1 MLTTIKIK
9 LDKFPTTPGVY
20 LFKNRKAVL
29 YIGKANNLR
38 SRIRNY
44 LGKDV
49 PIKVKNL
56 LEEATKLEFKLADS
70 EPEALILEAQLI
82 KKHQPKYN
90 VIFRDDKNYFFV
102 GFTKEKYPRVFLTHQ
117 LKLKKY
123 KSPLRS
129 RFPPRLS
136 GEAGSEASK
145 ADFIGPFTEGK
156 ALKIIIKSLR
166 KAIPFCTCRSA
177 HDKLCFNYHLGL
189 CVGACCLK
197 PKAASRYRYLDT
209 AKTRRGYLQNIH
221 YLKAVLLGKR
231 RKLISELKS
240 KMTRMAKKEDFEL
253 AAEIRDLVKS
263 LENILAHK
271 NISFKN
277 EFLEQAQL
285 LTQLKRL
292 FKLKNE
298 PNRIEAYDI
307 SNIAGILAVGT
318 MVVFNKTES
327 DKNEYRKFKIKTVKG
342 ADDIAMMK
350 EVLRRRFNHQEWLKP
365 DLIYIDGGIA
375 QMNIAKEVVAEKD
388 LKIPI
393 VAFAKGLQNV
403 FVSTMH
409 QPVKLNK
416 LPEKVK
422 NFIVKV
428 KDEVH
433 RFSITYHRK
442 LRSKEFIKKK

>member
-1 MLTTIKIK
+1 MITVKKIK
-9 LDKFPTTPGVY
+9 LDKFPITFGVY

-38 SRIRNY
+38 GRIRNY
-44 LGKDV
+44 FSQDV
-49 PIKVKNL
+49 PIKVKNM
-56 LEEATKLEFKLADS
+56 LEEATKLEVKLTDS

-123 KSPLRS
+123 KGPLRS
-129 RFPPRLS
+129 RF
-136 GEAGSEASK
+136 SEVSK
-145 ADFIGPFTEGK
+145 ANFIGPFTEGK
-156 ALKIIIKSLR
+156 ALKTIIKSLR

-197 PKAASRYRYLDT
+197 PKATSRYQYLDT
-209 AKTRRGYLQNIH
+209 AKIRRGYLQNVH
-221 YLKAVLLGKR
+221 YLKTVLLGKR
-231 RKLISELKS
+231 KKLISELKS
-240 KMTRMAKKEDFEL
+240 KMTRMAKKEDFER
-253 AAEIRDLVKS
+253 AAEIRDLIES

-307 SNIAGILAVGT
+307 SNISGVLAVGT

-342 ADDIAMMK
+342 ANDIAMME
-350 EVLRRRFNHQEWLKP
+350 EVLRRRFTHQEWLKP
-365 DLIYIDGGIA
+365 DLIYMDGGIA

-409 QPVKLNK
+409 RPVKLNK

-442 LRSKEFIKKK
+442 LRSKEFIKNK

>member
-1 MLTTIKIK
+1 MITAKKIK
-9 LDKFPTTPGVY
+9 LDKLPTTSGVY

-44 LGKDV
+44 FSQDV

-56 LEEATKLEFKLADS
+56 LEEATKLEVKLTDS

-117 LKLKKY
+117 PTPRNQKPV
-123 KSPLRS
+123 SRS
-129 RFPPRLS
+129 QAPGRRSLAT
-136 GEAGSEASK
+136 EY
-145 ADFIGPFTEGK
+145 IGPFTEGK
-156 ALKIIIKSLR
+156 ALKTIIKSLR

-189 CVGACCLK
+189 CVGVCCLK
-197 PKAASRYRYLDT
+197 PKAAGRYHYLDT
-209 AKTRRGYLQNIH
+209 AKTRRGYLQNVH

-231 RKLISELKS
+231 KKLISELKS
-240 KMTRMAKKEDFEL
+240 KMTRMAKKEDFER
-253 AAEIRDLVKS
+253 AAEIRDLIES

-342 ADDIAMMK
+342 ANDIAMME
-350 EVLRRRFNHQEWLKP
+350 EVLRRRFTHQEWLKP
-365 DLIYIDGGIA
+365 DLIYMDGGIA

>member
-1 MLTTIKIK
+1 MKALMITAKKIE
-9 LDKFPTTPGVY
+9 LDKLPTTSGVY

-44 LGKDV
+44 FGQDV
-49 PIKVKNL
+49 PIKVRNL
-56 LEEATKLEFKLADS
+56 LEEATKLEVKLTDS

-117 LKLKKY
+117 
-123 KSPLRS
+123 P
-129 RFPPRLS
+129 PPRNQKPVSRSQAPGRRSLAT
-136 GEAGSEASK
+136 EY
-145 ADFIGPFTEGK
+145 IGPFTEGK
-156 ALKIIIKSLR
+156 ALKTIIKSLR

-197 PKAASRYRYLDT
+197 PKAAARYQYLDT
-209 AKTRRGYLQNIH
+209 AKTRRGYLQNVH
-221 YLKAVLLGKR
+221 YLKTVLLGKR
-231 RKLISELKS
+231 KKLISELKS
-240 KMTRMAKKEDFEL
+240 KMTRMAKKEYFER
-253 AAEIRDLVKS
+253 AAEIRDLIES

-271 NISFKN
+271 NISFRN

-422 NFIVKV
+422 NFIVKI